1 MDHNIEIILIEDN
14 PFEAELAIHSLKKNH
29 LANKLI
35 HLNDGADALDFIF
48 SRGKYEGRNSLPHP
62 KLILLDLNLPKV
74 SGIEI
79 LKQIKSNELTKTI
92 PVVIM
97 TSSKE
102 ERDMVDSYQFG
113 VNSYLVK
120 PVSFETFSKSITD
133 LGFYWLLLNQT
144 PFFSKE

>member
-1 MDHNIEIILIEDN
+1 MDNHVEIILIEDN
-14 PFEAELAIHSLKKNH
+14 PFEAELAIRSLKKNH

-35 HLNDGADALDFIF
+35 HIDDGAEALDFIF
-48 SRGKYEGRNSLPHP
+48 SRGKYESRNSLPQP

-79 LKQIKSNELTKTI
+79 VKQIKSNELTKTI

-102 ERDMVDSYQFG
+102 ERDIVDSYQYG

-120 PVSFETFSKSITD
+120 PVSFETFSKAIAD

-144 PFFSKE
+144 PFSND

>member
-1 MDHNIEIILIEDN
+1 MENHVEIILVEDN
-14 PFEAELAIHSLKKNH
+14 PHEAELAIRSLKKNH
-29 LANKLI
+29 LANNLI
-35 HLNDGADALDFIF
+35 HLDDGADALDFIF
-48 SRGKYEGRNSLPHP
+48 SKGKYESRERLPRP

-79 LKQIKSNELTKTI
+79 LKQIKSNELTKAI

-102 ERDMVDSYQFG
+102 EKDIIDSYHYG

-120 PVSFETFSKSITD
+120 PVSFETFTKAIKD

-144 PFFSKE
+144 PFSID